1 MIVNQYFQIE
11 KRDGGV
17 ASESFL
23 RDPDYGR
30 LQQGAKQNGRSF
42 TDEEKLFMEKRRKMR
57 REQKDGNIQL
67 QWGSEYRTSPVIQVD
82 SSRYYFRTIFS
93 EERFNTEYH

>member
-1 MIVNQYFQIE
+1 MNKPQDIVNYYFQIE

-17 ASESFL
+17 ASESL
-23 RDPDYGR
+23 MRDTDYGR

-57 REQKDGNIQL
+57 RDQKDGNIKL
-67 QWGSEYRTSPVIQVD
+67 QWGSDYQTSPVIQVD
-82 SSRYYFRTIFS
+82 SSR
-93 EERFNTEYH
+93 